1 MKPSTGEHSTAV
13 LSVGKLALKPR
24 VNDHIRRFL
33 ENRDLAFQL
42 VEALGSPLNIV
53 FPEVLGENLKE
64 FKAVLKNHGVDH
76 RIFFA
81 HKACA
86 STSIVRQLA
95 HADVHLDIASA
106 EELKHGLG
114 CGFAA
119 HRLEATGPK
128 NEAFLTLLL
137 QHGVTINL
145 DSVTELDMV
154 IALMRRLPHIARPVR
169 ILARVSGF
177 PASSAGHEK
186 GRLLGKDSRFGV
198 KAVEIPAMLARI
210 AEHKDDLDFLGFS
223 FHLDSVSLTDRL
235 EAIDYCVALFEEA
248 LDQGL
253 SPSVLDIGGGFRI
266 SYLERREDWDAYTMA
281 IKEAALG
288 RREPVTWQNASF
300 GLHADRG
307 ILKGHLNSYDFYED
321 RPGALFLDDLLKA
334 ELPSYE
340 GTTLGEFLSANMISL
355 WLEPGRSLLD
365 GAGITLAKVNGT
377 KESSTGKSLVLLDMK
392 RSDLA
397 FLDQEFFS
405 DPVILQKG
413 RRRRKKDAVDSN
425 SPVYFAGNL
434 CLESDLVLRH
444 LTWLEQNPTAG
455 DLAAFINTAAYA
467 MDFSA
472 TNSIMQP
479 KARKVAVFRSTEKAG
494 SSKLSWT
501 MDENFPGLIQEG

>member
-1 MKPSTGEHSTAV
+1 MTNSLSENVSKVSPGKPLTLE
-13 LSVGKLALKPR
+13 PR
-24 VNDHIRRFL
+24 VNAHIRRFL
-33 ENRDLAFQL
+33 DNRVLAFQL

-64 FKAVLKNHGVDH
+64 FKAVLKSHGVDH

-86 STSIVRQLA
+86 STAITRQLA
-95 HADVHLDIASA
+95 LADVHLDVASA
-106 EELKHGLG
+106 EELKHGLA

-119 HRLEATGPK
+119 CRLEATGPK

-145 DSVTELDMV
+145 DSAAELEMV
-154 IALMRRLPHIARPVR
+154 IGLCKRLPNIEKPAK
-169 ILARVSGF
+169 ILIRASGF
-177 PASSAGHEK
+177 PASSGGIEN

-198 KAVEIPAMLARI
+198 KALAIPAMLARI
-210 AEHKDDLDFLGFS
+210 ADHKEHLHFLGFS

-235 EAIDYCVALFEEA
+235 EAINYCVALFEEA

-266 SYLERREDWDAYTMA
+266 SYLERREDWDAYTLA

-288 RREPVTWQNASF
+288 RREAVTWQNASF
-300 GLHADRG
+300 GLHADKG
-307 ILKGHLNSYDFYED
+307 ILKGHLNSYEFYEE

-365 GAGITLAKVNGT
+365 GAGITLAKVSGT

-413 RRRRKKDAVDSN
+413 KRRHKKAAIPIE
-425 SPVYFAGNL
+425 PVYFAGNL

-444 LTWLEQNPTAG
+444 LTWPEQSPAVG

-479 KARKVAVFRSTEKAG
+479 KARKVAVFRSKEKAG

-501 MDENFPGLIQEG
+501 LDESFPGLIQEG